1 MHQLPVLSA
10 IFPSLNL
17 LSSAFSPQNFLN
29 LIACDL
35 IMHISVLDRNSGTGS
50 SLFRN
55 LEKEKYLNAVLRV
68 WTNINKAKTLFQ

>member
-35 IMHISVLDRNSGTGS
+35 IMHISVLDRNSGI

-55 LEKEKYLNAVLRV
+55 LEKEKYLNTVLRV
-68 WTNINKAKTLFQ
+68 WTNINKAKTFFQ